1 MKNLNFHLALVSF
14 LFFAQ
19 IDGIF
24 AQNAENFP
32 PPELAPVIQA
42 VKAKGKITLDGK
54 LNEEDWKTAPVF
66 DDFFRQEPRQGG
78 EVEFPTEVRV
88 LYDEVNLYFGA
99 YCRDSLG
106 KKGIRVQDL
115 RRDFVFGE
123 NDIFMVQLDPQQ
135 LKRFAVSFQSTP
147 LGNQRDLQ
155 VFDDS
160 FRDNDWD
167 ALWRVRTTVLDSGY
181 LVEMAIPFKSIRYT
195 ESEDPSW
202 GITVARLA
210 RRKYEYSVYPAIPQ
224 AFTPYRMTYAAEL
237 QGLELPPPSVN
248 IRVQPYGLAQVNRLV
263 DDQGV
268 SSQTTDWKAGGE
280 VKWAVSPSSVL
291 DLTFNTDFAQA
302 DVDRAVNN
310 LTRFNVFFPERRQ
323 FFLENSGVYAGADNQ
338 DIRPFFSRTIGLSN
352 SQFNADPVPID
363 AGVRFTDR
371 NQERTLAG
379 LYVHQRATPFQS
391 AVNFGVARYLKNYAE
406 QNNIGVML
414 TQRIDEAE
422 PENGRLQ
429 QNNTTLT
436 IDGLIRPKDELTISY
451 LVSGS
456 RQNSSDSLGLA
467 ASFFAGY
474 TANSFYAGWLSRY
487 VDQKYLPGMGF
498 VFAQN
503 ILYHNPGGYYIWR
516 PAKGW
521 LSKWV
526 RRADPGFFLN
536 WYQSATTLATQE
548 VSVDIFPIYIFTK
561 TNGLITYTI
570 TPSWQ
575 NFDFSFPILGQ
586 TIRQGEYQFVRH
598 ELVYKTDQSK
608 KLSLSTQFSTGS
620 YYDGQLNSVTLGG
633 RVATSPHFAF
643 DFNVERNK
651 FEDFGENRADFTADL
666 FTVGVRLAAN
676 PRIQLSGFYQ
686 YNSFTQS
693 ARINLRGSWEFAP
706 LSFLFLVFN
715 ESSFIESPVNNQSLI
730 SKITYLKQF

>member
-1 MKNLNFHLALVSF
+1 MRILSKNLVAILIGLGFPFSNLL
-14 LFFAQ
+14 
-19 IDGIF
+19 

-32 PPELAPVIQA
+32 PPEVAPVMQA
-42 VKAKGKITLDGK
+42 SKAKGKITLDGK
-54 LNEEDWKTAPVF
+54 LDEEDWKQASVSG
-66 DDFFRQEPRQGG
+66 DFFMLEPRQGG
-78 EVEFPTEVRV
+78 QVEFPTQVRI
-88 LYDEVNLYFGA
+88 LFDENNLYIGA
-99 YCRDSLG
+99 FCADSLG

-115 RRDFVFGE
+115 RRDFRFGE
-123 NDIFMVQLDPQQ
+123 NDIFLVQLDPQQ

-147 LGNQRDLQ
+147 LGNQRDAQ
-155 VFDDS
+155 IFDDS
-160 FRDNDWD
+160 FIDNDWD
-167 ALWRVRTTVLDSGY
+167 ALWRVRTSVADSGY
-181 LVEMAIPFKSIRYT
+181 FVEMAIPFKSLRYT
-195 ESEDPSW
+195 ESDDPTW
-202 GITVARLA
+202 GITLARLA
-210 RRKYEYSVYPAIPQ
+210 RRKYEFSVTPAIPQ

-237 QGLELPPPSVN
+237 KGLELPPPSVN
-248 IRVQPYGLAQVNRLV
+248 IRIQPYGLAQVNRQV

-268 SSQTTDWKAGGE
+268 STQTTEWKAGGE

-323 FFLENSGVYAGADNQ
+323 FFLENSGVYAGADNE

-371 NQERTLAG
+371 NQERSLAG

-391 AVNFGVARYLKNYAE
+391 AVNFGVARYLKNYGK

-414 TQRIDEAE
+414 TQRIDEAD

-429 QNNTTLT
+429 QSNTTVT
-436 IDGLIRPKDELTISY
+436 VDGFIRPKDELTISY

-456 RQNSSDSLGLA
+456 RQNNSDSMGVA

-474 TANSFYAGWLSRY
+474 TPNNFYAGWLTRY
-487 VDQKYLPGMGF
+487 VDQKYHPGMGF

-503 ILYHNPGGYYIWR
+503 VIYHNPGGYYIWR

-526 RRADPGFFLN
+526 RRADPGFFVN
-536 WYQSATTLATQE
+536 WYQTASTLATQE
-548 VSVDIFPIYIFTK
+548 FSVDIFPLYIITK
-561 TNGLITYTI
+561 TNGLITYTV
-570 TPSWQ
+570 TPTWQ
-575 NFDFSFPILGQ
+575 NFDFSFDILGQ
-586 TIRQGEYQFVRH
+586 TISAGQYEFVRH
-598 ELVYKTDQSK
+598 EFLYRTDQSK
-608 KLSLSTQFSTGS
+608 KLSISSQFGTGS
-620 YYDGQLNSVTLGG
+620 YYDGSLNSLTVGG
-633 RVATSPHFAF
+633 RVAPSPYFAL
-643 DFNVERNK
+643 DLSIEHNS
-651 FEDFGENRADFTADL
+651 FENFGENRADFTADL
-666 FTVGVRLAAN
+666 WTAGIRLAAN
-676 PRIQLSGFYQ
+676 PRLQLSGFYQ
-686 YNSFTQS
+686 YNSLTKS
-693 ARINLRGSWEFAP
+693 ARINVRGSWEFAP

-715 ESSFIESPVNNQSLI
+715 ESSFQESPVNNQSLI

>member
-1 MKNLNFHLALVSF
+1 MRILSKNLVAILIGLGFPFSNLL
-14 LFFAQ
+14 
-19 IDGIF
+19 

-32 PPELAPVIQA
+32 PPEVAPVMQA
-42 VKAKGKITLDGK
+42 SKAKGKITLDGK
-54 LNEEDWKTAPVF
+54 LDEEDWKQASVSG
-66 DDFFRQEPRQGG
+66 DFFMLEPRQGG
-78 EVEFPTEVRV
+78 QVEFPTQVRI
-88 LYDEVNLYFGA
+88 LFDENNLYIGA
-99 YCRDSLG
+99 FCADSLG

-115 RRDFVFGE
+115 RRDFRFGE
-123 NDIFMVQLDPQQ
+123 NDIFLVQLDPQQ

-147 LGNQRDLQ
+147 LGNQRDAQ
-155 VFDDS
+155 IFDDS
-160 FRDNDWD
+160 LIDNDWD
-167 ALWRVRTTVLDSGY
+167 ALWRVRTSVADSGY
-181 LVEMAIPFKSIRYT
+181 FVEMAIPFKSLRYT
-195 ESEDPSW
+195 ESDDPTW
-202 GITVARLA
+202 GITLARLA
-210 RRKYEYSVYPAIPQ
+210 RRKYEFSVTPAIPQ

-237 QGLELPPPSVN
+237 KGLELPPPSVN
-248 IRVQPYGLAQVNRLV
+248 IRIQPYGLAQVNRQV

-268 SSQTTDWKAGGE
+268 STQTTEWKAGGE

-323 FFLENSGVYAGADNQ
+323 FFLENSGVYAGADNE

-371 NQERTLAG
+371 NQERSLAG

-391 AVNFGVARYLKNYAE
+391 AVNFGVARYLKNYGK

-414 TQRIDEAE
+414 TQRIDEAD

-429 QNNTTLT
+429 QSNTTVT
-436 IDGLIRPKDELTISY
+436 VDGFIRPKDELTISY

-456 RQNSSDSLGLA
+456 RQNNSDSMGVA

-474 TANSFYAGWLSRY
+474 TPNNFYAGWLTRY
-487 VDQKYLPGMGF
+487 VDQKYHPGMGF

-503 ILYHNPGGYYIWR
+503 VIYHNPGGYYIWR

-526 RRADPGFFLN
+526 RRADPGFFVN
-536 WYQSATTLATQE
+536 WYQTASTLATQE
-548 VSVDIFPIYIFTK
+548 FSVDIFPLYIITK
-561 TNGLITYTI
+561 TNGLITYTV
-570 TPSWQ
+570 TPTWQ
-575 NFDFSFPILGQ
+575 NFDFSFDILGQ
-586 TIRQGEYQFVRH
+586 TISAGQYEFVRH
-598 ELVYKTDQSK
+598 EFLYRTDQSK
-608 KLSLSTQFSTGS
+608 KLSISSQFGTGS
-620 YYDGQLNSVTLGG
+620 YYDGSLNSLTVGG
-633 RVATSPHFAF
+633 RVAPSPYFAL
-643 DFNVERNK
+643 DLSIEHNS
-651 FEDFGENRADFTADL
+651 FENFGENRTDFTADL
-666 FTVGVRLAAN
+666 WTAGIRLAAN
-676 PRIQLSGFYQ
+676 PRLQLSGFYQ
-686 YNSFTQS
+686 YNSLTKS
-693 ARINLRGSWEFAP
+693 ARINVRGSWEFAP

-715 ESSFIESPVNNQSLI
+715 ESSFQESPVNNQSLI